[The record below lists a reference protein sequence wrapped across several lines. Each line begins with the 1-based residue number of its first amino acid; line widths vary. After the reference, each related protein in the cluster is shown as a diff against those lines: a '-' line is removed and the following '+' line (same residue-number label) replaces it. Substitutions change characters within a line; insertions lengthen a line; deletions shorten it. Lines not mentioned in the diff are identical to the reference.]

1 MIMETTYLTKMSTGK
16 QGSPGN
22 QIIERRHT
30 RHEIISRAKE
40 LLAKELGQDL
50 ATYAELEEVG
60 MRGRTGENTVYGYVD
75 TSGKKIEFTETL
87 KLKAAIA
94 VLNLNGHFF
103 EVTPMTGQEG
113 TAMNQMTDTNTTQ
126 LRIVQQQKLDE
137 LQSHQ
142 KNLHEL
148 KAELEKINLKIKKH
162 EKLSEKDIQYISEL
176 GWLAALSVTI
186 ASIAASI

>member
-1 MIMETTYLTKMSTGK
+1 METTYLTKMSSGK
-16 QGSPGN
+16 QSSPGN
-22 QIIERRHT
+22 KIIERHHT
-30 RHEIISRAKE
+30 RREIISRAEE
-40 LLAKELGQDL
+40 LLAKEFGEDL

-60 MRGRTGENTVYGYVD
+60 MRGRIGEDTVYGYVD
-75 TSGKKIEFTETL
+75 TSGKRIEFTETL
-87 KLKAAIA
+87 KLKTAIA

-103 EVTPMTGQEG
+103 EATPMTEQEG
-113 TAMNQMTDTNTTQ
+113 TAMNQTTDTNTTQ
-126 LRIVQQQKLDE
+126 LRIVQEQKLDE